1 MPIRPHLVVMTT
13 DPALEQRRRGFWLR
27 IARERAELSQED
39 AAKQIGLSGKSKSTM
54 SAWEAGTRE
63 IPSSK
68 LAALARLYSVPVE
81 RFMEPAPTAF
91 EAIEEWLNAT
101 VIAASALERADWA
114 RSEGA
119 GQGPGDEPAA
129 GLGKRSA

>member
-1 MPIRPHLVVMTT
+1 MRVFSSSS
-13 DPALEQRRRGFWLR
+13 EQRRRGFWLR
-27 IARERAELSQED
+27 IARERADLSQED

-63 IPSSK
+63 IPASK
-68 LAALARLYSVPVE
+68 LAALARLYAVPVE

-91 EAIEEWLNAT
+91 EAIDEWLNAT

-114 RSEGA
+114 RAEEA
-119 GQGPGDEPAA
+119 GQEPGDEPAA
-129 GLGKRSA
+129 GLGRRSA

>member
-1 MPIRPHLVVMTT
+1 MLPIRPHLVVMT
-13 DPALEQRRRGFWLR
+13 PGGIVALGCCSCQGGNF
-27 IARERAELSQED
+27 D
-39 AAKQIGLSGKSKSTM
+39 AAKQVGLSGKSKSTM

-68 LAALARLYSVPVE
+68 LAALARLYAVPVE
-81 RFMEPAPTAF
+81 RLMEPAPTAF

-114 RSEGA
+114 QAEGA

-129 GLGKRSA
+129 GLGRRSA

>member
-1 MPIRPHLVVMTT
+1 MTT

-54 SAWEAGTRE
+54 SAWEAG
-63 IPSSK
+63 PGDPGSK
-68 LAALARLYSVPVE
+68 LAALARLYAVPVE

-91 EAIEEWLNAT
+91 EAIDEWLNAT

-114 RSEGA
+114 RAKEA
-119 GQGPGDEPAA
+119 GQGPGDESA
-129 GLGKRSA
+129 GLGRRST